1 MLSNISNYEIIFIYE
16 QILVLIETFGEYLMA
31 EKMIVVRYAF
41 LKMIS
46 LYRRDSECFSRAT
59 TFMKIS

>member
-46 LYRRDSECFSRAT
+46 F
-59 TFMKIS
+59 I